1 MDRLLVST
9 AIEESWGESE
19 PVLFLGEWCRLFS
32 RRHRWE
38 GINAQ
43 VAPYHWSD
51 REKVE
56 ADRTYLWEL
65 HERLLESLAHKLN
78 EVQGVD
84 HGLRYW
90 RILIGPWL
98 GYFTQALFDR
108 WEQIALSTVQFEI
121 SETVVLD
128 GLSDARCGVDM
139 ADYLGLG
146 NSWQWNH
153 YLTAEIIQGFTGIG
167 CRLVDGGATE
177 SISLS
182 DEEDPPMSI
191 AHRAAVLGSRLSRL
205 LARNSDV
212 VVINSCLRSLRT
224 ELDLQRRLGQFP
236 SLRAFQPVEPCPF
249 DPTTR
254 GWDLAFDPLG
264 TSGFERCLSS
274 FVSRFIPIS
283 YLEGYHPLVEQA
295 ENWGWPKRPRAIFTS
310 ASHFFDDVF
319 KAGCAER
326 VERGSPLVVGQHGG
340 HIGMGWSFN
349 HDHQAEISDV
359 ILSWGW
365 EDPTEP
371 KVRPVGMTKDLVLK
385 RDREIPASRAVIVM
399 GNEVTQVGALSSA
412 ALSSQFLDYMGEQMC
427 FMESLDQT
435 VRNALLV
442 RLSRYDGD
450 WCFGERLEDRFPD
463 LELDNGKRPIS
474 DLLSEARLY
483 IATNN
488 GTTFLESIFLDIP
501 TVMFWNTEMWG
512 ITELAR
518 PAFDQLSAAGVFFDN
533 PIEAA
538 KHVSAVWGDVGSW
551 WASSDVREAVEA
563 FSFEFCRQI
572 PDVVDEV
579 RRVLTEVGAD
589 R

>member
-1 MDRLLVST
+1 MST
-9 AIEESWGESE
+9 AIEESWGESA

-38 GINAQ
+38 ELDAE

-56 ADRTYLWEL
+56 TDRAYLWKL
-65 HERLLESLAHKLN
+65 HERLLESLTHKLN
-78 EVQGVD
+78 EIHGVD

-108 WEQIALSTVQFEI
+108 WEQIAVSTLQFEI

-128 GLSDARCGVDM
+128 GLPDARCGIDM

-153 YLTAEIIQGFTGIG
+153 YLSAEILQGFTGVD
-167 CRLVDGGATE
+167 CRIVDGGATDSTSFSE
-177 SISLS
+177 
-182 DEEDPPMSI
+182 EEDPPMSL

-205 LARNSDV
+205 FSRNSDV
-212 VVINSCLRSLRT
+212 VVINSCLSSLRM
-224 ELDLQRRLGQFP
+224 ELDLQRRLGQLP
-236 SLRAFQPVEPCPF
+236 VLRTVQPVDPCPF

-254 GWDLAFDPLG
+254 GWDLGFDPIA

-274 FVSRFIPIS
+274 FVSQFIPIS
-283 YLEGYHPLVEQA
+283 YLEGYHSLVAQA
-295 ENWGWPKRPRAIFTS
+295 EDGSWPERPRAIFTS

-319 KAGCAER
+319 KARCAER
-326 VERGSPLVVGQHGG
+326 VEQGSPLIVGQHGG
-340 HIGMGWSFN
+340 HIGVGWSFN
-349 HDHQAEISDV
+349 HKHQTEISDA

-365 EDPTEP
+365 EDPAEL
-371 KVRPVGMTKDLVLK
+371 KVRSVGMMKELVLE
-385 RDREIPASRAVIVM
+385 RDCQFPATRAVIVM

-412 ALSSQFLDYMGEQMC
+412 ALSSQFLDYMGDQMR

-450 WCFGERLEDRFPD
+450 WCFGKRLEDQFPD
-463 LELDNGKRPIS
+463 VEVDDGERPIS
-474 DLLSEARLY
+474 DLLSEARLC

-488 GTTFLESIFLDIP
+488 GTTFLESIFLDMP
-501 TVMFWNTEMWG
+501 TVMFWDTQLWG
-512 ITELAR
+512 LTELAQ
-518 PAFDQLSAAGVFFDN
+518 PAFARLSAVGVFFEN

-538 KHVSAVWGDVGSW
+538 EHVSAVWDDVGSW
-551 WASSDVREAVEA
+551 WASPDVREAVEA
-563 FSFEFCRQI
+563 FSFEFCRRI
-572 PDVVDEV
+572 PDVVDGV
-579 RRVLTEVGAD
+579 RRVLVEIGEQ